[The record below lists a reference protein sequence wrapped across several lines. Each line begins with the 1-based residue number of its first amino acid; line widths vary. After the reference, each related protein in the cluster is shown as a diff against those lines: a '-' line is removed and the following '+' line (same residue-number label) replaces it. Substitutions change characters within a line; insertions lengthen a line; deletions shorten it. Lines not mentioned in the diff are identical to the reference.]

1 MVGRHGS
8 EAIRDTTFLRNSRSS
23 TLASEGSF
31 LVALANACRMFAR
44 LTMPTSLPPSTM
56 GTRLIRLCSS
66 KPAISPSGVSG
77 LAVTTLRVITSA
89 TLPEWD
95 LMYSL
100 APSSRYQLKPPGMP
114 SGRAD
119 LWAPQQIAF
128 AHNAD
133 QLAFLVDNGRRT
145 DVIVR
150 NHFRVGT
157 GLAIQDR
164 HSGRPVH
171 AGRLDRPARAHC
183 GAGLGAADRQTV
195 CGREPARRGP
205 ASRGECRREGC
216 ARWPH
221 AADGNELRHGGQS
234 DSL

>member
-56 GTRLIRLCSS
+56 GTRLIRLRSS

-95 LMYSL
+95 LMYLL
-100 APSSRYQLKPPGMP
+100 ADAHPVDISSRSFCDLGAGGEDDCRTHRQAHRLDDRRPETCSRSISVPQQMEQPGIAEVEVNQKPPK
-114 SGRAD
+114 
-119 LWAPQQIAF
+119 
-128 AHNAD
+128 
-133 QLAFLVDNGRRT
+133 
-145 DVIVR
+145 VR
-150 NHFRVGT
+150 G
-157 GLAIQDR
+157 
-164 HSGRPVH
+164 
-171 AGRLDRPARAHC
+171 
-183 GAGLGAADRQTV
+183 
-195 CGREPARRGP
+195 
-205 ASRGECRREGC
+205 
-216 ARWPH
+216 
-221 AADGNELRHGGQS
+221 
-234 DSL
+234 